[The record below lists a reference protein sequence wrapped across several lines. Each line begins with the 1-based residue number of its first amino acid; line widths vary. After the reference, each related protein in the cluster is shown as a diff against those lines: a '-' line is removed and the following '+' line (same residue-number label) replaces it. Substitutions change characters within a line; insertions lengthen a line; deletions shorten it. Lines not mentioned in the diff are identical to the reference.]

1 MTILRIDPKREIERA
16 TRRMGDLIRD
26 IEKGISFEVGG
37 FTPRVDIIEEEK
49 QLNIFVELPGLAK
62 DDFKVAVDE
71 DRMLV
76 IKGEKKRTGDT
87 ENKSYLRTERAFG
100 AFSRSFFM
108 PDGLDVDN
116 ISAKFSNGVLELV
129 VPKIEPP
136 KPKEINI
143 EL

>member
-1 MTILRIDPKREIERA
+1 MTILRIDPKREFERA